1 MWISRAIWQNRL
13 RLSDMKK
20 ASHSLLD
27 KCLLNVDQALRTLHG
42 THTGVER
49 ESPAGGKLEPRL
61 TQLQKDHAVAL
72 MRVNHTGEV
81 MAQALYQGQALTAR
95 LPGVRD
101 KMESASREEV
111 DHLVWCEER
120 IKALG
125 GRTSF
130 TNPLWYGISFG
141 MGAVAGL
148 VGDKVSLGFVSA
160 IEDQVCE
167 HLRSHLAQLP
177 PEDEKSRAIVAQML
191 EDEARHSEA
200 AKAAGGM
207 SFPEPVKKGMTL
219 LSRLMTESSYRI

>member
-1 MWISRAIWQNRL
+1 MNKPS
-13 RLSDMKK
+13 LSFI
-20 ASHSLLD
+20 D
-27 KCLLNVDQALRTLHG
+27 KCLLNADQALRTLQG
-42 THTGVER
+42 AHTEVER
-49 ESPAGGKLEPRL
+49 ESPASEKPESGL
-61 TQLQKDHAVAL
+61 TDTQRDHAVAL

-81 MAQALYQGQALTAR
+81 MAQALYQGQALTAK

-101 KMESASREEV
+101 KMESAAREEV

-125 GRTSF
+125 GRTSL
-130 TNPLWYGISFG
+130 TNPLWYGVSFG

-167 HLRSHLAQLP
+167 HLRKHLERLP
-177 PEDEKSRAIVAQML
+177 PEDEKSRAIIEQML
-191 EDEARHSEA
+191 EDEARHSQA
-200 AKAAGGM
+200 AKEAGGM
-207 SFPEPVKKGMTL
+207 VFPEPVKKGMTL